1 MLLKDR
7 KLIVTGGPT
16 REWLDPVRFISNPS
30 SGKMGIAI
38 ADAGEKVCREVVFI
52 HGPVHPSLLEK
63 KRYRKVSI
71 ESTGDL
77 LEKVIHELEPGAILV
92 MAAAPA
98 DYTPLEK
105 SHTKMKKKDDELVIT
120 LTRTP
125 DILKNVAQQKDA
137 DEKLKDLIVVGFAA
151 ETNDVENYGRKKLI
165 DKKLNMIC
173 INDVGRKDAGFAND
187 NNQLTILVDNG
198 NRIEIPLM
206 EKTSIASCILNEID
220 KYIQQKE

>member
-38 ADAGEKVCREVVFI
+38 ADAGEKLCREVVLI
-52 HGPVHPSLLEK
+52 HGPVHPSLVKEK
-63 KRYRKVSI
+63 QYRTVAI

-77 LEKVIHELEPGAILV
+77 LGKVLKELEPGAILV

-98 DYTPLEK
+98 DYTPSEK
-105 SHTKMKKKDDELVIT
+105 SQTKMKKKDDELVIT
-120 LTRTP
+120 FKRTP
-125 DILKNVAQQKDA
+125 DILKNVAQQKNVN
-137 DEKLKDLIVVGFAA
+137 ETLEDLIVVGFAA
-151 ETNDVENYGRKKLI
+151 ETNDIENYGRTKLR

-173 INDVGRKDAGFAND
+173 VNDVGRNDAGFASD
-187 NNQLTILVDNG
+187 NNRMTILVDNG

-206 EKTSIASCILNEID
+206 EKTTIASCIMTEID
-220 KYIQQKE
+220 KYIRQQK